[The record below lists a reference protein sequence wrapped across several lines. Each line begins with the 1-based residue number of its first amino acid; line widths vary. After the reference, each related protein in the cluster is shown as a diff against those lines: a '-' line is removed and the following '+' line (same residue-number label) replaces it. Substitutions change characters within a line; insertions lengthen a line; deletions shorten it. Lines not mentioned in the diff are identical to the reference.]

1 MNALL
6 VICAA
11 ASGPVKAQKSQM
23 VSSNLMGYR
32 KSLTEKIEEPTIK
45 WCTYKKVS
53 MTQKDKARK
62 DEKHAEDCRYRELCA
77 SRLEEVLHC
86 IGGRWKMPILAHL
99 SGEES
104 MRFSDLERAIP
115 KASQK
120 MLTQHLRELERDGI
134 VTRTVY
140 PEVPPKV
147 EYRLT
152 EQGKGLRPVFLS
164 LLDWADARGPQEE
177 SAVAE
182 RKAASA

>member
-1 MNALL
+1 
-6 VICAA
+6 
-11 ASGPVKAQKSQM
+11 
-23 VSSNLMGYR
+23 
-32 KSLTEKIEEPTIK
+32 
-45 WCTYKKVS
+45 
-53 MTQKDKARK
+53 MTQKERAPK
-62 DEKHAEDCRYRELCA
+62 DERHAEDCRYRELCA
-77 SRLEEVLHC
+77 SRLEEVLRC

-115 KASQK
+115 RASQK

-152 EQGKGLRPVFLS
+152 DQGKGLRPVFLS
-164 LLDWADARGPQEE
+164 LLDWADARGLQKERP
-177 SAVAE
+177 VAE
-182 RKAASA
+182 TKAASTQIDPADTRE